1 MPFGT
6 SKRTSRPPVT
16 GTARRS
22 HAVSLSA
29 ASGTDRQGSDPPHD
43 ADRNRPRSCRYGV
56 VARGGAWV
64 TLTKYGQPPHK
75 TLRSGERRHGGIA
88 AGKQPCY
95 AAIPPFCS
103 CTDGGGTR
111 RYHQCTD
118 VDRQAPCLSTNMEGM
133 LIQEDERS
141 RLSDRLIAEL
151 SSELCATDPD
161 DLDALIQTTLPR
173 LGEAAAADS
182 IALIADGVGDNE
194 RRTYRYAS
202 ALAGANAHAAASE
215 HCPPLWE
222 HLEVESEPLVF
233 ERIPGDLPQEL
244 LTSELLEHLRAEPV
258 QSAAII
264 PVLIAGERTCLLALE
279 NREPRTWPRALVTA
293 LRVCAEIIGSGLYRR
308 RQATSLRALQRE
320 LERSVSRENEEPM
333 PRHAAFARASAQAI
347 DRFNKIVGESRALRA
362 ALRQVQEVAPT
373 RTTVLLLG
381 ETGTGKELFARAI
394 HARSPRRANA
404 FVVVNCAALPPSL
417 IESELFGHTRGAFTG
432 AVTTRQG
439 RFELAHRGTLFLDE
453 IGDLPLD
460 LQTKLLRVLQEG
472 TFERLGSSQPQRV
485 DVRIIAATH
494 RDLRRMIG
502 EGTFRED
509 LYYRLSVFPVR
520 LPPLRERREDIPKL
534 VWHIIQKHQQVTHHS
549 IKEVPDDVMEELKR
563 RSWPGNI
570 RELENV
576 IEGAI
581 IRSTDEVLTLLGDP
595 GAETA
600 PPEDASTLSAVERT
614 HIQEVLRACGWRIN
628 GAGNAAERLG
638 LHPNTLRFRM
648 KKLGIVREHPSRA
661 GMHVASA

>member
-1 MPFGT
+1 
-6 SKRTSRPPVT
+6 
-16 GTARRS
+16 
-22 HAVSLSA
+22 
-29 ASGTDRQGSDPPHD
+29 
-43 ADRNRPRSCRYGV
+43 
-56 VARGGAWV
+56 
-64 TLTKYGQPPHK
+64 
-75 TLRSGERRHGGIA
+75 
-88 AGKQPCY
+88 
-95 AAIPPFCS
+95 
-103 CTDGGGTR
+103 
-111 RYHQCTD
+111 
-118 VDRQAPCLSTNMEGM
+118 MEGM
-133 LIQEDERS
+133 LTHDDERT
-141 RLSDRLIAEL
+141 RQIERLIAEL
-151 SSELCATDPD
+151 SPELCATDPEE
-161 DLDALIQTTLPR
+161 LDTLIETILPR
-173 LGEAAAADS
+173 ISEAARADS
-182 IALIADGVGDNE
+182 IALIVDGVGDGE
-194 RRTYRYAS
+194 RRIYRYAS
-202 ALAGANAHAAASE
+202 AMDGADADTATAVHS
-215 HCPPLWE
+215 PTLWE
-222 HLEVESEPLVF
+222 HLEVENEPLVL
-233 ERIPGDLPQEL
+233 ERIPADLPQEA
-244 LTSELLEHLRAEPV
+244 LTSELLEQLRSEPV
-258 QSAAII
+258 QSAVVI
-264 PVLIAGERTCLLALE
+264 PVSIANERTCVLALE
-279 NREPRTWPRALVTA
+279 SREPRTWPPALVTQ
-293 LRVCAEIIGSGLYRR
+293 LRVGAEMIGNGLYRR
-308 RQATSLRALQRE
+308 RQAASLRALQRE
-320 LERSVSRENEEPM
+320 LERNVSRENEEVPS
-333 PRHAAFARASAQAI
+333 RHSAFGRASAQAI
-347 DRFNKIVGESRALRA
+347 DRFNEIVGESRALRA

-373 RTTVLLLG
+373 RTTVLLRG

-394 HARSPRRANA
+394 HARSPRRANT

-472 TFERLGSSQPQRV
+472 TFERLGSSQSQKV

-509 LYYRLSVFPVR
+509 LYYRLSVFPIR

-534 VWHIIQKHQQVTHHS
+534 VWHIIQKHQRATHHN
-549 IKEVPDDVMEELKR
+549 IRQVPDHVMEELKR

-581 IRSTDEVLTLLGDP
+581 IHSTDEVLTLLDDAGD
-595 GAETA
+595 AEAA
-600 PPEDASTLSAVERT
+600 PTEDASTLSAVERT

-661 GMHVASA
+661 ASVHVASA